1 MKFIFFDGAG
11 RIAITRF
18 KVFRV
23 CGVARECDARR
34 AERWSPARVAATMR
48 GRAALAAALVILC
61 SLLGTTHA
69 SSAVIKGQRAPC
81 SNEGEPVK
89 LQDARLEQN
98 WSSCFRCICKNGF
111 VECRSGSDEC
121 GQMDDCA
128 VQLPREGCCA
138 KCKGCWYNGTEHAS
152 HTEWNEENRILR
164 CEAGVVTITKP
175 ECYVPCDRPKHQR
188 HTHYNCPVCD
198 ECVINGQR
206 VGEGRDVRIPEEPCL
221 SCRCV
226 RGSLSC
232 AKRACPVLPCTLA
245 QQYTPPGE
253 CCPRCTHPTSD
264 KILPISG
271 TMLMKPCII
280 GKEYHAH
287 SKPFRVDPCT
297 DCTCLNGTA
306 VCTRH
311 TCPVLTCGARALPPA
326 PGKCC
331 PECPQVEEAKAA
343 CVIGR
348 KTYQD
353 GETWQLDACKS
364 CECHGGE
371 PRCAM
376 ERCPALTCPPD
387 QTLRQLPGQCCQKC
401 VDIDGICTV
410 FGDPHYKTFDGK
422 FYSFQ
427 GSCKYQLASDCV
439 NGTFSIRIS
448 NDARNTSHS
457 SWTRTATLRIGAT
470 KINMGKKMR
479 IKVNGHRVTLPHKIN
494 GVAEIAR
501 SNGSVLLK
509 ADIGIQMLWDGDGFL
524 EVTVSSVYKGKL
536 CGLCG
541 NFNSKARDDM
551 KTRDGR
557 LLSDTWRFGSSWRVG
572 GTRACTRRQR
582 RPSPNMYRQSKILKA
597 RRLCRGFHIYEAF
610 TDCTTKVNPHNYQE
624 ACEVDARSC
633 SGTRC
638 HCAAY
643 RAYARE
649 CSRVGAEPREWA
661 RVAWCEG
668 PPPPWLNR
676 RGRKGTGRTPAR
688 KDSSLLDPSVVP
700 KPNNSRSR
708 PPPPILH

>member
-1 MKFIFFDGAG
+1 M
-11 RIAITRF
+11 
-18 KVFRV
+18 

>member
-1 MKFIFFDGAG
+1 
-11 RIAITRF
+11 
-18 KVFRV
+18 
-23 CGVARECDARR
+23 
-34 AERWSPARVAATMR
+34 MR
-48 GRAALAAALVILC
+48 GRAALAAALIVC
-61 SLLGTTHA
+61 SILGTTHA

-89 LQDARLEQN
+89 LQDARLEQD

-111 VECRSGSDEC
+111 VECRSGVDEC

-128 VQLPREGCCA
+128 VVMPREGCCA

-152 HTEWNEENRILR
+152 HTEWNEENKVLR
-164 CEAGVVTITKP
+164 CEAGVITITKP
-175 ECYVPCDRPKHQR
+175 ECYVPCERPKHQR

-206 VGEGRDVRIPEEPCL
+206 VWEGRDVRIPEEPCL
-221 SCRCV
+221 SCRCLH
-226 RGSLSC
+226 GALSC
-232 AKRACPVLPCTLA
+232 AKRACPVLPCTRL

-253 CCPRCTHPTSD
+253 CCPKCLHPTSE
-264 KILPISG
+264 KILPNSG
-271 TMLMKPCII
+271 STTMKPCII
-280 GKEYHAH
+280 GNKYHVHALDR
-287 SKPFRVDPCT
+287 PFRVDPCT

-311 TCPVLTCGARALPPA
+311 TCPVLTCGARALPPP

-348 KTYQD
+348 KTYQE

-376 ERCPALTCPPD
+376 ERCPILTCPPD

-457 SWTRTATLRIGAT
+457 SWTRTATLRIGGT

-479 IKVNGHRVTLPHKIN
+479 IKVNGHRVMLPHKIE
-494 GVAEIAR
+494 GVADITR

-509 ADIGIQMLWDGDGFL
+509 ADIGIQLLWDGDGFL

-541 NFNSKARDDM
+541 NFNSVARDDM

-557 LLSDTWRFGSSWRVG
+557 LLNDTWRFGASWRVG
-572 GTRACTRRQR
+572 GTRACTRRQK
-582 RPSPNMYRQSKILKA
+582 RPGPNMYRQSKMMKA
-597 RRLCRGFHIYEAF
+597 RRLCRGFRRYEEF
-610 TDCTTKVNPHNYQE
+610 TDCGTKVNPQNYQE

-633 SGTRC
+633 SGTHC

-649 CSRVGAEPREWA
+649 CARVGAEPRNWA

-668 PPPPWLNR
+668 TPPPWLTR
-676 RGRKGTGRTPAR
+676 RRKGPGRAAAR
-688 KDSSLLDPSVVP
+688 KETSILDPSAVQ

>member
-1 MKFIFFDGAG
+1 MIN
-11 RIAITRF
+11 
-18 KVFRV
+18 VLV
-23 CGVARECDARR
+23 SCGVALECDARR
-34 AERWSPARVAATMR
+34 AERWSPAPRVAATMR
-48 GRAALAAALVILC
+48 GRAARAAAAAAALIVC
-61 SLLGTTHA
+61 SLLTTAHA

-89 LQDARLEQN
+89 LQDARLEQD

-111 VECRSGSDEC
+111 VECRSGVEEC

-128 VQLPREGCCA
+128 VVMPREGCCA

-152 HTEWNEENRILR
+152 HTDWNEDNRVLR
-164 CEAGVVTITKP
+164 CEAGVITITKP

-206 VGEGRDVRIPEEPCL
+206 VWEGRDVRIPEEPCL

-226 RGSLSC
+226 HGALSC
-232 AKRACPVLPCTLA
+232 AKRACPVLPCSRA
-245 QQYTPPGE
+245 QQHTPPGE

-264 KILPISG
+264 KILPTSG
-271 TMLMKPCII
+271 STPFKPKPCII
-280 GKEYHAH
+280 GKEYHRH
-287 SKPFRVDPCT
+287 QIPFQVDPCT

-326 PGKCC
+326 RGKCC

-364 CECHGGE
+364 CECHNGE

-376 ERCPALTCPPD
+376 ERCPVLTCPPD

-427 GSCKYQLASDCV
+427 GSCKYQLASDCA

-457 SWTRTATLRIGAT
+457 SWTRTATLRIGST

-479 IKVNGHRVTLPHKIN
+479 IKVNGRRVPLPHKID

-541 NFNSKARDDM
+541 NFNSVARDDM

-557 LLSDTWRFGSSWRVG
+557 LLNDTWRFGSSWRVG
-572 GTRACTRRQR
+572 GTRACTRRQK
-582 RPSPNMYRQSKILKA
+582 RPGTNMYRQSKVMKA
-597 RRLCRGFHIYEAF
+597 RRLCRGFARYEAF
-610 TDCTTKVNPHNYQE
+610 TDCTMKLNPHNYQE

-649 CSRVGAEPREWA
+649 CSRLGAEPLEWE
-661 RVAWCEG
+661 RGAWCTG
-668 PPPPWLNR
+668 PPPPWL
-676 RGRKGTGRTPAR
+676 GRHRKRPGRPAARPDTG
-688 KDSSLLDPSVVP
+688 LLDPSAVT
-700 KPNNSRSR
+700 KPNNRSR